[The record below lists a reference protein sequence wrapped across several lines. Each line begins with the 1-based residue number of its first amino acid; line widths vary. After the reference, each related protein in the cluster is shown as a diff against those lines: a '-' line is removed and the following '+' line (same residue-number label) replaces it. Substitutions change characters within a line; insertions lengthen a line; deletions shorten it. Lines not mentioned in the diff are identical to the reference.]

1 MKPLAIFGGIVV
13 VGLAVIFGGLRL
25 TAHSASADNL
35 PAPLG
40 SYATSVRI
48 VADTTAVPALPIGYS
63 SLGTWTFVR
72 HCSSSGCTTNLLRPS
87 IIPGTSRV
95 FLYALRPITNGYQG
109 TLNIPDVCSEPTQT
123 LPPGAIVD
131 HEVLTIR
138 PTRMS
143 AGKVAAFNGT
153 MVIKYV
159 VAGWAKA
166 EGCNVNGSQTSS
178 INSPA

>member
-1 MKPLAIFGGIVV
+1 MKALAIFGGIVA
-13 VGLAVIFGGLRL
+13 VGLVVIFAGLRL

-48 VADTTAVPALPIGYS
+48 VADTTAVPALPIDYS

-72 HCSSSGCTTNLLRPS
+72 HCSSSCTTNLLRPS
-87 IIPGTSRV
+87 IIPGVSRV
-95 FLYALRPITNGYQG
+95 FLYSLRAITGGYQG
-109 TLNIPDVCSEPTQT
+109 TLNIPDVCSEPIQT
-123 LPPGAIVD
+123 LPAGAIVD

-143 AGKVAAFNGT
+143 AGKVTAYTGT
-153 MVIKYV
+153 MVITYV
-159 VAGWAKA
+159 VSAWAKA
-166 EGCNVNGSQTSS
+166 DGCNVNGSQTSS